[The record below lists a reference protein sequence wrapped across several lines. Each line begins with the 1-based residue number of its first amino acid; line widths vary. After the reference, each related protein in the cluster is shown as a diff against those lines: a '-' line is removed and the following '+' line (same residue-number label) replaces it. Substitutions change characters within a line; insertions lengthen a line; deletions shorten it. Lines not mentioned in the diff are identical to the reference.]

1 MGFNLAQYA
10 TTQSAQPNQVIEDSA
25 VQTAAVDL
33 VEFVTIT
40 PVRLRFE
47 PQSLTITNSEFS
59 IAIRQID
66 PRRTSR
72 PAEQLQSSSSSAS

>member
-10 TTQSAQPNQVIEDSA
+10 TTQSAQLNQVIEDSA

-40 PVRLRFE
+40 PVRLRLE
-47 PQSLTITNSEFS
+47 PQSLTIANSEFS
-59 IAIRQID
+59 IAIGQID

-72 PAEQLQSSSSSAS
+72 L